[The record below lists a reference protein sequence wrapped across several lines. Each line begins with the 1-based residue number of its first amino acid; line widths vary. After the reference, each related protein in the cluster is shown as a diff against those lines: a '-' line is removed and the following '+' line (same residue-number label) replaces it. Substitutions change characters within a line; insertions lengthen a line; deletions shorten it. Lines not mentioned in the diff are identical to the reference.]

1 MVRKLSKRHSCK
13 AQGRHQMRHN
23 ISQEKSQRDV
33 SKPPADNTNICNSYP
48 RYPFYQ
54 GNGFLGR
61 HTLSVESLKD
71 RISPKIFY
79 ERELHPMP
87 TSKKSGWNSGG
98 LCPFHTDKNPGS
110 FFVHSH
116 TGGLV
121 IAFNL
126 IEMINFFLKSLISF
140 Y

>member
-1 MVRKLSKRHSCK
+1 MLTART
-13 AQGRHQMRHN
+13 Q
-23 ISQEKSQRDV
+23 KSQRDV
-33 SKPPADNTNICNSYP
+33 SKAPADNTNICNSYP

-116 TGGLV
+116 TGGYKCFSCGAKGGDIL
-121 IAFNL
+121 AFVMQRHSL
-126 IEMINFFLKSLISF
+126 SFKDALKKLAQDWEVFL
-140 Y
+140 